1 LPPLHFGEGGV
12 RYIKET
18 IMTLISREFQVFV
31 KPAGPACNL
40 HCQYCYYIDKKELY
54 PGESFRMPDDLLEQY
69 IIQLIEATTD
79 GPVFFAWHGGE
90 PLLAGIEFYRKAV
103 TLQRKHLPAGRSLVN
118 GIQTNGTLLNEE
130 WCRFL
135 AEEQFMVG
143 ISMDGPEELHN
154 AFRKFHAKMRRREEN
169 KTEEQHNSPREFLAK
184 TQRREEVKTE
194 GNGTFDKVFKG
205 YELLL
210 QHGII
215 PEILCVV
222 HAENVGFPLQVYRF
236 FKSLGATMVTF
247 LPLVVP
253 NPGYGGMVSPE
264 SVPAEAFGRFLSVIF
279 DEWTEQDIG
288 KVKIQIF
295 EEALRTAFNLEH
307 TLCIFKK
314 QCGGVPVVEFNG
326 DFYSCD
332 HYVRKDHLLGNI
344 SDHSLSWF
352 LDHPEQKAF
361 GEAKEL
367 TLPRFCHECEV
378 LDMCNGECPKN
389 RFILTSDGEAGL
401 NYLCGGYKLFFNHCR
416 PFVEAVRQVSLNLSG
431 LQK

>member
-1 LPPLHFGEGGV
+1 MNQV
-12 RYIKET
+12 
-18 IMTLISREFQVFV
+18 SREFQVFV

-103 TLQRKHLPAGRSLVN
+103 TLQRKHLPPGRALIN
-118 GIQTNGTLLNEE
+118 GIQTNGTLLNAE
-130 WCRFL
+130 WCRFM
-135 AEEQFMVG
+135 AEEQFHVG
-143 ISMDGPEELHN
+143 ISIDGPEELHN
-154 AFRKFHAKMRRREEN
+154 TFRKFHAKTHRREEN
-169 KTEEQHNSPREFLAK
+169 KTEEQHNSPREFHAK

-222 HAENVGFPLQVYRF
+222 HAENVGFPLEIYHF
-236 FKSLGATMVTF
+236 FKSLGANYLTF

-253 NPGYGGMVSPE
+253 LSGSSTGVTPG

-279 DEWTEQDIG
+279 DEWAEQDIG

-295 EEALRTAFNLEH
+295 EEALRTAFDQEH
-307 TLCIFKK
+307 TLCIFRKE
-314 QCGGVPVVEFNG
+314 CGGVPVVEHNG

-332 HYVRKDHLLGNI
+332 HFVDDGHFPGNI
-344 SDHSLSWF
+344 RDHSLSHY
-352 LDHPEQKAF
+352 LDHPVQQSFGKAKA
-361 GEAKEL
+361 E
-367 TLPRFCHECEV
+367 TLPSYCRKCEV

-389 RFILTSDGEAGL
+389 RFVRTPDGVPGL
-401 NYLCGGYKLFFNHCR
+401 NYLCQGYRLFFNHCQ
-416 PFVEAVRQVSLNLSG
+416 PFVEAVREVALNLTGFENLSG